1 MALGHSKSNLKGQL
15 PPDRTGIWWLSPF
28 WLMVGFLTPLF
39 LAIMLLGEINSP
51 ALTIRGTRF
60 LDLGYSLGGVS
71 LILLMAIT
79 ALIGQKI
86 ELKGHGAVHE
96 RPWARAAW
104 ILGLV
109 SLFAYIVWFREI
121 FFSPSTLFG
130 ILTGSI
136 RLGRNDIAKA
146 AGFSSLV
153 NFMPIFFALLTH
165 VWTTKPEAVSKWLKI
180 LALVLLVLTVFRV
193 YVWSERLALIEVG
206 VAIMVPYVC
215 ARHASMKPA
224 GRRAVAVL
232 PFIGIPVV
240 LAYFGL
246 GEYFRSWQS
255 DFYQG
260 KMPFWEFIAGRFASY
275 YYTSL
280 NNGAGLLSTQDWP
293 SYKFENTL
301 DFARKMP
308 WIIGAL
314 FRYYVDI
321 DQNSLGVF
329 LSRYADAEFNN
340 PSGVYS
346 VVFDVGVVGAI
357 VYFGALGFLVGLLYR
372 SIMKGQAR
380 GVLLYPMCFV
390 MMLELYRYPYFG
402 SSRAF
407 TAILGVLLTLYLLSR
422 RKSES

>member
-1 MALGHSKSNLKGQL
+1 MTLSHSNSSLAKTLHHV
-15 PPDRTGIWWLSPF
+15 RTGIWWLSPF
-28 WLMVGFLTPLF
+28 WLMVGFLIPLF

-60 LDLGYSLGGVS
+60 LDFGYSLGGMS

-79 ALIGQKI
+79 AMIGQKI
-86 ELKGHGAVHE
+86 ELKGHGPVHE
-96 RPWARAAW
+96 RPWSRAAW
-104 ILGLV
+104 ILGIV
-109 SLFAYIVWFREI
+109 SLFAYIIWFREI

-136 RLGRNDIAKA
+136 RLGRNDIAKT

-165 VWTTKPEAVSKWLKI
+165 VWTTKPGAVSKWLKT

-206 VAIMVPYVC
+206 VAVMVPYVC
-215 ARHASMKPA
+215 ARHASMGPG
-224 GRRAVAVL
+224 GRRLVTIL

-240 LAYFGL
+240 LAYFGI

-280 NNGAGLLSTQDWP
+280 NNGAGLLVTQEWP
-293 SYKFENTL
+293 TYKFENTL
-301 DFARKMP
+301 DFAQKMP
-308 WIIGAL
+308 WLIGAI
-314 FRYYVDI
+314 FRYYI
-321 DQNSLGVF
+321 DLDHNSLALF
-329 LSRYADAEFNN
+329 LSKYADPEFNN

-346 VVFDVGVVGAI
+346 VVFDIGIGGSVA
-357 VYFGALGFLVGLLYR
+357 YFSCLGFFVGLLYR
-372 SIMKGQAR
+372 SIMTGQAR

-390 MMLELYRYPYFG
+390 MLLELYRYPYFG

-407 TAILGVLLTLYLLSR
+407 TAVLGVLLTLYLLSKGKPNR
-422 RKSES
+422 